1 MILFI
6 GFILVIFVI
15 FTIVT
20 KSVPDQEGDGDVILE
35 LKQDIQPYSG
45 LDETLFIEF
54 TNNMDMFQKNIEY
67 VDIASKYL
75 YNALENLYDLQL
87 TEQEFDFSDK
97 INNIAIISEEM
108 LLRSSLKHGNLFNPK
123 YLNK

>member
-20 KSVPDQEGDGDVILE
+20 KSVPDQEGDGDVILK

-87 TEQEFDFSDK
+87 TDQEFDFSDK

>member
-6 GFILVIFVI
+6 GFILAIFVI

-20 KSVPDQEGDGDVILE
+20 KSTPDQEGDGDVILD
-35 LKQDIQPYSG
+35 LKHDIQPYSG

-67 VDIASKYL
+67 VDIASKYF
-75 YNALENLYDLQL
+75 YNALENLYELQL
-87 TEQEFDFSDK
+87 TDQEFDFSDK
-97 INNIAIISEEM
+97 INNVAVTGEEM